1 VTSREMTRADIVE
14 MHTITLAE
22 VEGWFKCH
30 REPWPNAAICVEIA
44 ARLSRM
50 RWGDDPRYGPP
61 QPAAEDD
68 PPPSKWDH
76 PHWSSEQVADAA
88 KLLYAS
94 APAMLKHWENRR
106 ASPESNAGYHAI
118 MMFRDAIMLALPY
131 IECPFGK
138 RYPYKKPKNWL
149 VPNWHMPAILIAYW
163 ISEARIKA
171 GHPPPRKLSEN
182 TPTIKITHKALE
194 RMKYVVERTTLAA
207 YLTRREKALKREAQ
221 KLDLELR
228 GMGTSLDLITKR
240 MEEAAR
246 G

>member
-1 VTSREMTRADIVE
+1 MTRQEMTRAEIVE
-14 MHTITLAE
+14 MHTITAAD
-22 VEGWFKCH
+22 VEGWFNQH
-30 REPWPNAAICVEIA
+30 RRPWPSDAVYVEIA
-44 ARLSRM
+44 RHLSRM
-50 RWGDDPRYGPP
+50 RWGNDPRYGPN
-61 QPAAEDD
+61 QPVEAD
-68 PPPSKWDH
+68 PSSKWDQ

-182 TPTIKITHKALE
+182 TPTIKIAHKALG
-194 RMKYVVERTTLAA
+194 RMKYVVERATLAA
-207 YLTRREKALKREAQ
+207 YLTRRENALKREAQ

-228 GMGTSLDLITKR
+228 GMGTNLDLITKR